1 MPAQIVREKGK
12 PEEALWTKPLPNDMK
27 NANGFRAT
35 QDKRNAGSGWG
46 HVTAAP
52 PIVVGK
58 HIYWPTMA
66 GVVYVV
72 DWTAPRLNE
81 RRSYPQAISAPPVK
95 RGASPHSLL
104 PVVASTPA
112 R

>member
-1 MPAQIVREKGK
+1 M
-12 PEEALWTKPLPNDMK
+12 LWDKPLPNDMK
-27 NANGFRAT
+27 NADGFRAT

-58 HIYWPTMA
+58 YIYWPTMA

-81 RRSYPQAISAPPVK
+81 KALISASDL
-95 RGASPHSLL
+95 GAAGETWSLSSL
-104 PVVASTPA
+104 TFAGGRLYA
-112 R
+112 RTLKELICFGN